1 MSERSFRVCLSL
13 ARHIKF
19 SGVNP
24 MEPSKVAWGIEVGE
38 FALKAIRLALVGDTI
53 NVTDFAV
60 IPHQKVLSDP
70 SVSDRE
76 GMIRVTLG
84 AFVQS
89 HAEQMATEPIIMS
102 LPGNAGFARFAT
114 IPAVDAKTLRSM
126 IEYEAKQQIPFP
138 IEEVEWDS
146 YVLPADDSGQCSI
159 GIFAVTKERL
169 HELLALYAECG
180 IEPDVLTLSSVAG
193 YNALHYDLE
202 LEDNPEPISCIDIG
216 TNSSDLIVIANG
228 KFWIRTFPIGGS
240 QFTSAIAETFASQ
253 NVNYTRAEKIKLDR
267 APSEKIL
274 RARTMAMR
282 RVTGQLVDE
291 IGRSR
296 EFYQSANEDVELK
309 RAYGVGSTLKISGL
323 RTKIAGDLQMTV
335 DRLEEFKRI
344 HLNGPDAADFAAHS
358 INLLTA
364 LGLAIQGLGLAK
376 VELNLSPMAQIRQK
390 IWKAKTPWFI
400 AAASLLFLTS
410 IVLFLRV
417 GLDQIQIAKMSEL
430 ETKSDGTLK
439 QGTSL
444 ISLLAQAQAGV
455 EQVNADSNIL
465 DLLKDRN
472 VWPFLINDTYAALN
486 APHPVPAEVGSDPQ
500 AILKIPAGNRRLIQ
514 LRNFGGEPSVG
525 EPSAEGALGVR
536 KISVSVLIQLTNADP
551 SRFLNETDGVLDW
564 LKANADRPEAPYI
577 IDVASLKLP
586 QWTKIVGGKRIDE
599 VTAVATENN
608 SSGDENQGKTGTS
621 DASSSKRSG
630 AGAVVKQSREQIQDT
645 GGGFRGGVN
654 SAGDSESQA
663 NETAENSLEGT
674 NVSSKRR
681 SRTSVVSAEEKLPS
695 VNLEKEAPLPQ
706 SPIMILQNEAQYEGI
721 LTFTVILK
729 SSQSV
734 VPPLNADQ

>member
-1 MSERSFRVCLSL
+1 
-13 ARHIKF
+13 
-19 SGVNP
+19 

-38 FALKAIRLALVGDTI
+38 FALKAIRLAMVGDTI
-53 NVTDFAV
+53 HVTDFAV

-84 AFVQS
+84 AFVQA
-89 HAEQMATEPIIMS
+89 HAEQIATEPIIMS
-102 LPGNAGFARFAT
+102 LPGNVGFARFAT

-146 YVLPADDSGQCSI
+146 HVLPADDSGQLAI

-169 HELLALYAECG
+169 HELLKLYAECG
-180 IEPDVLTLSSVAG
+180 IEPDVLTLSSVAV
-193 YNALHYDLE
+193 YNALHFDLE
-202 LEDNPEPISCIDIG
+202 LENKPEPISCIDIG

-240 QFTSAIAETFASQ
+240 QFTSAIADAFASQ
-253 NVNYTRAEKIKLDR
+253 NVNYSRAEKIKLDR
-267 APSEKIL
+267 APTEKIL

-296 EFYQSANEDVELK
+296 EFYHSANEGVDLNQ
-309 RAYGVGSTLKISGL
+309 AFGVGSTLKISGL

-364 LGLAIQGLGLAK
+364 LGLGLQGLGLAK

-390 IWKAKTPWFI
+390 IWKAKTPWFV
-400 AAASLLFLTS
+400 AAAALLFLTS
-410 IVLFLRV
+410 IVLFLRI
-417 GLDQIQIAKMSEL
+417 GLDQIHLAKMSEIGIRAD
-430 ETKSDGTLK
+430 STLK

-444 ISLLAQAQAGV
+444 ISQLAQAQVAG

-465 DLLKDRN
+465 NLLKDRN

-486 APHPVPAEVGSDPQ
+486 APHPAPAEVGSDPQ
-500 AILKIPAGNRRLIQ
+500 EILKIPVGKRRLIQ
-514 LRNFGGEPSVG
+514 LCNFAGKSSIGEASADGAPG
-525 EPSAEGALGVR
+525 ER
-536 KISVSVLIQLTNADP
+536 TISISVLIQLTNADP

-577 IDVASLKLP
+577 IDAASLKLP
-586 QWTKIVGGKRIDE
+586 KWTKIVSGNRTEE
-599 VTAVATENN
+599 VTAVDPENN
-608 SSGDENQGKTGTS
+608 ASDAGNQVSTGSSG
-621 DASSSKRSG
+621 ASSQPGGG
-630 AGAVVKQSREQIQDT
+630 AGSMTKQRRDPIQDT
-645 GGGFRGGVN
+645 GNGFKGGLNAG
-654 SAGDSESQA
+654 GDSDSDA
-663 NETAENSLEGT
+663 NGSGNDSLDSGGSS

-681 SRTSVVSAEEKLPS
+681 SRTSVVSAEEKLPP
-695 VNLEKEAPLPQ
+695 VDLAKEAPLPQ
-706 SPIMILQNEAQYEGI
+706 SPIIILPNEVQYEGI

-734 VPPLNADQ
+734 EKLSNTAP

>member
-1 MSERSFRVCLSL
+1 
-13 ARHIKF
+13 
-19 SGVNP
+19 

-76 GMIRVTLG
+76 GMIRVSLG
-84 AFVQS
+84 AFAQA
-89 HAEQMATEPIIMS
+89 HAEQLATEPIIMS

-146 YVLPADDSGQCSI
+146 HVLPADDSGQLAI

-169 HELLALYAECG
+169 HELLKLYSECG
-180 IEPDVLTLSSVAG
+180 LEPDVLTLSSVAV
-193 YNALHYDLE
+193 YNALHYDFE
-202 LEDNPEPISCIDIG
+202 LEDKPEPVSCIDIG
-216 TNSSDLIVIANG
+216 TNSTDIVVIAGG
-228 KFWIRTFPIGGS
+228 KFWIRTFPVGGS
-240 QFTSAIAETFASQ
+240 QFTSAIADAFASQ
-253 NVNYTRAEKIKLDR
+253 NVNYSRAEKIKLDR

-296 EFYQSANEDVELK
+296 EFYQSANESVDLK
-309 RAYGVGSTLKISGL
+309 KAYGVGSTLKISGL
-323 RTKIAGDLQMTV
+323 RTKIASDLQMTV

-364 LGLAIQGLGLAK
+364 LGLGIQGLGLAK
-376 VELNLSPMAQIRQK
+376 VELNLSPIAQIRQK
-390 IWKAKTPWFI
+390 IWKAKTSWFVI
-400 AAASLLFLTS
+400 AAALLFLTS
-410 IVLFLRV
+410 IVLFLRI
-417 GLDQIQIAKMSEL
+417 GLDQIHLAKMSE
-430 ETKSDGTLK
+430 TATRADSTLK

-444 ISLLAQAQAGV
+444 ISQLAQAQVGG

-465 DLLKDRN
+465 NLLKDRN

-486 APHPVPAEVGSDPQ
+486 APHPSPAEVGTDPQ
-500 AILKIPAGNRRLIQ
+500 EILKIPVGKRRLIQ
-514 LRNFGGEPSVG
+514 LRNFGGIPSIG
-525 EPSAEGALGVR
+525 EASADGSPGER

-577 IDVASLKLP
+577 IDAASLKLP
-586 QWTKIVGGKRIDE
+586 QWTKIVGNTRTEE
-599 VTAVATENN
+599 VTAVDSGNN
-608 SSGDENQGKTGTS
+608 ASDVGSPYSTG
-621 DASSSKRSG
+621 ASG
-630 AGAVVKQSREQIQDT
+630 AANQPGGGSGVMVKQRREQIQDT
-645 GGGFRGGVN
+645 GGGFKGGLN
-654 SAGDSESQA
+654 AGGDSDPAA
-663 NETAENSLEGT
+663 NQSGNDSLDSGGST

-681 SRTSVVSAEEKLPS
+681 SRTSVVSAEEKLPL
-695 VNLEKEAPLPQ
+695 VDLAKDAPLPQ
-706 SPIMILQNEAQYEGI
+706 SPIIVLPNEAMHEGI
-721 LTFTVILK
+721 LTFTVILR
-729 SSQSV
+729 SSRPV
-734 VPPLNADQ
+734 VEKLSDVAP